1 MVEGRRLVEQSEGY
15 EYLHKTVW
23 RVVQRQIEYA
33 ETNPQGALY
42 DDLVA
47 MVFAFHAMEGYL
59 NYVGGKIASDLW
71 RDEKTQFS
79 ENGVISKLAAI
90 CERCGLGSPDY
101 GKRPYGTLSELK
113 KLRNAMAH
121 PRTRKTARM
130 VEYDERKPPPLFPQS
145 YLGAIVSHPRALRA
159 RDDVKQIADQLH
171 AAALTKFPE
180 AGLGPD
186 ALDGIMS
193 MRTTATRLSEPG

>member
-1 MVEGRRLVEQSEGY
+1 MVERRRLVEESEGE
-15 EYLHKTVW
+15 EYLHKDVW
-23 RVVQRQIEYA
+23 CVVQRQLDYA
-33 ETNPQGALY
+33 EANSQGGLY

-47 MVFAFHAMEGYL
+47 MVFAFHAIEGYL
-59 NYVGGKIASDLW
+59 NYVGEKIAPDLW
-71 RDEKTQFS
+71 RDEKTKFS
-79 ENGVISKLAAI
+79 ENGVVGKLAAI

-121 PRTRKTARM
+121 PRTRKTRGT

-145 YLGAIVSHPRALRA
+145 YPSTIVSHQQALRV
-159 RDDVKQIADQLH
+159 RDDVKCIADQIH
-171 AAALTKFPE
+171 SAARTKFPQS
-180 AGLGPD
+180 GLGPD

-193 MRTTATRLSEPG
+193 MRTSSTRLSGAG

>member
-1 MVEGRRLVEQSEGY
+1 MVERRRLVEESEGE
-15 EYLHKTVW
+15 EYLHKAVW

-33 ETNPQGALY
+33 EANRQGALY

-47 MVFAFHAMEGYL
+47 MVFAFHALEGYL
-59 NYVGGKIASDLW
+59 NYVGEKIAPDLW

-79 ENGVISKLAAI
+79 ENGVIGKLAAI

-101 GKRPYGTLSELK
+101 GKRPYGTLSQLK
-113 KLRNAMAH
+113 KLRNGMAH
-121 PRTRKTARM
+121 PRTRKTGGK

-145 YLGAIVSHPRALRA
+145 YLAAIVSHRRALRA
-159 RDDVKQIADQLH
+159 RDDVKHIADQIH

-193 MRTTATRLSEPG
+193 MRTTVTRQSAPG